1 MDLKNEKVKNLEFIQ
16 NIISRMASNSLELKK
31 LTVTIITGIT
41 VFLTIQTTKNYLI
54 LTLLLPT
61 IIFGLLDAYYLNL
74 ERKYRELYKQALND
88 LNYEPFDL
96 NACTEEINKQY
107 PYCSAVF
114 STSIM
119 PFYLTIIISILI
131 YYLCLK

>member
-74 ERKYRELYKQALND
+74 ERKYRELYVSVK
-88 LNYEPFDL
+88 
-96 NACTEEINKQY
+96 
-107 PYCSAVF
+107 
-114 STSIM
+114 
-119 PFYLTIIISILI
+119 
-131 YYLCLK
+131 